1 MKHLKII
8 FASLLLIAMCAF
20 SMTSLQSCS
29 SKTTTNESSQVEEPQ
44 YNFYGFN
51 TADVNSWINRAM
63 SRKNCKLV
71 QITSTNYEYGVL
83 TIYADVKEYDI
94 YGNYLRDNKA
104 EIELHEQRN
113 IPKQISECRCYLK
126 FKN

>member
-29 SKTTTNESSQVEEPQ
+29 SKTTTNELSQVEEPQ

-113 IPKQISECRCYLK
+113 IPKQISEGRCYLK
-126 FKN
+126 IKD